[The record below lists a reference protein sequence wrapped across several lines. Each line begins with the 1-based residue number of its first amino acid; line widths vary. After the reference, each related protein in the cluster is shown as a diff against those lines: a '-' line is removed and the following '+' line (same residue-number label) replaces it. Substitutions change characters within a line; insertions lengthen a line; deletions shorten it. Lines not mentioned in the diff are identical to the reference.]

1 MQVSYNEL
9 SQSIW
14 AVSSGVTLGEK
25 IGFKVRFK
33 FDCLRERKYVASK
46 FQDNVPAF

>member
-9 SQSIW
+9 SQPIL
-14 AVSSGVTLGEK
+14 ALSSGVTLGEK

-33 FDCLRERKYVASK
+33 FHCLWECKYVTSK
-46 FQDNVPAF
+46 FQDNKLAF

>member
-9 SQSIW
+9 SEPLS
-14 AVSSGVTLGEK
+14 ALSSAVTLGEK

-33 FDCLRERKYVASK
+33 FHCLWEHKYVTSE
-46 FQDNVPAF
+46 FQDNMPAF

>member
-9 SQSIW
+9 SQPISTLSW
-14 AVSSGVTLGEK
+14 GVTLGEK

-33 FDCLRERKYVASK
+33 FDCLRERKYVTSK
-46 FQDNVPAF
+46 FQDNTPAF